1 VVCGHIHQPEIR
13 EISNDKGS
21 ITYLN
26 SGDWI
31 ENLTSL
37 EYHKGEWS
45 IYRFAD
51 AGLIDM
57 ILDGSE
63 DEKELSNNEL
73 FTNLLTEFNMM
84 K

>member
-1 VVCGHIHQPEIR
+1 MKPPN
-13 EISNDKGS
+13 NDQGS

-37 EYHKGEWS
+37 EYIDGNWR

-51 AGLIDM
+51 DKSLINYM
-57 ILDGSE
+57 HESE
-63 DEKELSNNEL
+63 EDAEPSNDQLLN
-73 FTNLLTEFNMM
+73 NLLQEFNLM
-84 K
+84 KP